1 MGEGLSEGLGE
12 SLGEG
17 LGEGLGRWQV
27 GEKFVFV
34 LRFVCGCEGSI
45 IPLVNNVTLF
55 TCYES
60 KRNQFVE

>member
-1 MGEGLSEGLGE
+1 MGEGLGT
-12 SLGEG
+12 
-17 LGEGLGRWQV
+17 WQV